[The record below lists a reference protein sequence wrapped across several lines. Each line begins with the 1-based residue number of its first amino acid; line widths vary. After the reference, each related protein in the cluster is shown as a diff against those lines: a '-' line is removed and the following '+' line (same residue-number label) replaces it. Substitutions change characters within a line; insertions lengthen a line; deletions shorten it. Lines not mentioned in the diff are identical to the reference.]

1 MGMTRTA
8 ADGFAENLRKY
19 CQKKASIALVCRE
32 TQIHRQQFN
41 KYLSGTSFPNAHN
54 LSKICKY
61 LGVTAEALFVTKP
74 ATQMPSA
81 FATKNHAAP
90 LKQDLQFN
98 SENILQRQNFASSDV
113 PQAIREGSYFC
124 YFPYPGHGNLL
135 LRSYI
140 RVWKNDGALVFSRST
155 RVGRYGDKNSSMTRG
170 RHFGMVVQSSDE
182 VSFVGRNKQAPH
194 QVSLINIDCKTIFDR
209 HHFGIAMTRAAGN
222 SIACRMAL
230 EFLGPI
236 HPTRSI
242 VRSLGL
248 VQANDDSVK
257 KEIRQALSEI
267 NGSPGQVLFAPSA
280 AEIFS
285 CLVA

>member
-8 ADGFAENLRKY
+8 ADGFAENLRDY
-19 CQKKASIALVCRE
+19 CRKKPSIAQICRE
-32 TQIHRQQFN
+32 TQIHRQQ
-41 KYLSGTSFPNAHN
+41 SGSSFPNAHN

-61 LGVTAEALFVTKP
+61 LGVTAEALFVAKTPKP
-74 ATQMPSA
+74 IASSVSA
-81 FATKNHAAP
+81 RSQSAAHMH
-90 LKQDLQFN
+90 DAQFS
-98 SENILQRQNFASSDV
+98 SEHILQRQNHANHDL
-113 PQAIREGSYFC
+113 PQVIREGSYYC
-124 YFPYPGHGNLL
+124 YFPFPGHGNFL

-170 RHFGMVVQSSDE
+170 RHFGVVVQSSDE

-194 QVSLINIDCKTIFDR
+194 QVSLINIECKTIFDR
-209 HHFGIAMTRAAGN
+209 YHFGIAMTRAAGN
-222 SIACRMAL
+222 SIACRTAL

-257 KEIRQALSEI
+257 KEIRQALSEKD
-267 NGSPGQVLFAPSA
+267 SSTGQVLFAPSA